1 MHRRLALLVLAMG
14 LCLGAATHAANI
26 VLVNEAYDV
35 DGNGIQDDLRLEEF
49 LVGLG
54 HQVDIQRGNWTTL
67 DAAKI
72 ATLNAADLIVVSRS
86 IGSGNYDDDSTEIA
100 NWNGL
105 TAPLLLLTPYLS
117 RGTSSNYRWY
127 WVNSAAVNNLIGP
140 MMRVVVPT
148 HPIFKG
154 IPLDASNLVDVVD
167 GTTGTGQ
174 TSFAGTTD
182 VGNGTLLATTATGG
196 NSWIVEWQPGTPYY
210 AGSPGTPGGKRML
223 FCCGT
228 QESGATPQ
236 GAFNLTENG
245 KKLFT
250 NAINYMAGIEEVKTA
265 TDPVPADEA
274 TDVVRDIVL
283 AWTPNAWAATH
294 DVYFGTVSADVE
306 AADRD
311 NPTGV
316 LAIEG
321 QTTTAYQPPEPLTY
335 GQTYYWRI
343 DEVNAAPDSTIFK
356 GDVWSFTVE
365 PYSYVLANVTAT
377 ASSSNVGMG
386 PEKTVDGSG
395 LSADGR
401 HSTEPTEMWLSAKDA
416 PQPTWIQFEFDGV
429 SKLDGMRV
437 WNYNQLLESLLGFGV
452 RDVTIECS
460 PDGADWAAL
469 GDFVFEQAA
478 SDPTYTGEWIDLSGI
493 VAKCVRLAIHN
504 NWGGIAEQYGL
515 SEVQFLRVPTR
526 AWDLKNEG
534 ADAEV
539 VLTWRAGR
547 EAAYHRIYFSTD
559 EQAVADGT
567 AWTQTVEDNRLDLG
581 TLELGTTY
589 YCRVDEVNE
598 AAVPSVWEGD
608 VWSFTTSEY
617 LVVDDF
623 ESYTDD
629 IEAEE
634 TIWQA
639 WIDGQTTEQSGSTVG
654 YWDAPFAERT
664 IVHGGRQSMPFEY
677 NNVDTPFYSEAE
689 LEISPAQNWTS
700 NGADTLSLWVRG
712 NPISFVESAS
722 GGITMSGGGA
732 DIWDVADEFRFACK
746 SLTGNGSIVAK
757 IESLG
762 NTDVWAKAAIMI
774 RDSLDPGA
782 KNATAYVTADG
793 RVGWQFRLL
802 DAGTSDSTR
811 SEPAAITLPHWLRLT
826 RTGNTIKAEHSSN
839 GVAWEPMTEA
849 ANPTEPTARDIVM
862 NSTVYIGLAV
872 TSHNVDAVTT
882 AQFSDVVTTGTV
894 TGVWQ
899 AHEIGVSQP
908 VNDPAEFYVTIQ
920 DGAGKTATVT
930 EPTLVTASDWTQWK
944 IPLSSL
950 TGVNTA
956 AVRKLILGV
965 DSRNSAVKGHGMI
978 YIDDIG
984 FGHPAE

>member
-1 MHRRLALLVLAMG
+1 
-14 LCLGAATHAANI
+14 
-26 VLVNEAYDV
+26 
-35 DGNGIQDDLRLEEF
+35 
-49 LVGLG
+49 
-54 HQVDIQRGNWTTL
+54 
-67 DAAKI
+67 
-72 ATLNAADLIVVSRS
+72 
-86 IGSGNYDDDSTEIA
+86 
-100 NWNGL
+100 
-105 TAPLLLLTPYLS
+105 
-117 RGTSSNYRWY
+117 
-127 WVNSAAVNNLIGP
+127 
-140 MMRVVVPT
+140 
-148 HPIFKG
+148 
-154 IPLDASNLVDVVD
+154 
-167 GTTGTGQ
+167 
-174 TSFAGTTD
+174 
-182 VGNGTLLATTATGG
+182 
-196 NSWIVEWQPGTPYY
+196 
-210 AGSPGTPGGKRML
+210 ML

-746 SLTGNGSIVAK
+746 SLAGNGSIVAK

>member
-1 MHRRLALLVLAMG
+1 M
-14 LCLGAATHAANI
+14 
-26 VLVNEAYDV
+26 
-35 DGNGIQDDLRLEEF
+35 Q
-49 LVGLG
+49 
-54 HQVDIQRGNWTTL
+54 
-67 DAAKI
+67 
-72 ATLNAADLIVVSRS
+72 
-86 IGSGNYDDDSTEIA
+86 
-100 NWNGL
+100 
-105 TAPLLLLTPYLS
+105 
-117 RGTSSNYRWY
+117 
-127 WVNSAAVNNLIGP
+127 
-140 MMRVVVPT
+140 VVVPT

-311 NPTGV
+311 NPMGV

-700 NGADTLSLWVRG
+700 NGADTLSLWVQG

>member
-140 MMRVVVPT
+140 MMQVVVPT

>member
-1 MHRRLALLVLAMG
+1 MG

-127 WVNSAAVNNLIGP
+127 WLNSAAVNNLIGP

-154 IPLDASNLVDVVD
+154 IPLDASDLVDVVD

-746 SLTGNGSIVAK
+746 SLAGNGSIVAK